1 MAEQEKDIEIEKS
14 EEASGTDET
23 AEETVNF
30 RETQEQTESEE
41 DTQSE
46 AEEEEN
52 GAVPPEGEDPKT
64 WAEKRAAK
72 KQAKLDKK
80 AQGYKCNQVYK
91 IFLHKY
97 FLLYLMIYLNCQF
110 CSHSF

>member
-52 GAVPPEGEDPKT
+52 GAVPPEARIPKPGRRSARPRSRRS
-64 WAEKRAAK
+64 WIRKP
-72 KQAKLDKK
+72 K
-80 AQGYKCNQVYK
+80 ATGTRSSSWR
-91 IFLHKY
+91 IR
-97 FLLYLMIYLNCQF
+97 
-110 CSHSF
+110 